1 MKREDFEM
9 SKEQALQALKL
20 MSAIESWAFSL
31 KAPLPDYLHDNLS
44 SVMDTLERIIL
55 GDSNE

>member
-1 MKREDFEM
+1 MT
-9 SKEQALQALKL
+9 KEEALQALKM

-31 KAPLPDYLHDNLS
+31 KAPLPDYLHDTLQ

-55 GDSNE
+55 E